1 MAKAKKAAPPAPPLD
16 LLDQFTK
23 WDPKNAIAILL
34 WKMRHQLP
42 DLTLQVTEQDI
53 TSFQACVEYLG
64 IEPTVK
70 IYRPMGRPASPE
82 IPAVPGTAGRPGRS
96 AIPARPADPP
106 RPFVLVQLLDQEGNQ
121 FKPIENNEEAA
132 REAERAAQVKRAKEQ
147 GVMIANRVLADV
159 GAGVFSNETM
169 KEAAQ
174 ALLALCQH

>member
-1 MAKAKKAAPPAPPLD
+1 MAKANPKAAAPLD
-16 LLDQFTK
+16 LLDQFVK

-34 WKMRHQLP
+34 WKIRHTNP
-42 DLTLQVTEQDI
+42 DLTLQVTEKDI
-53 TSFQACVEYLG
+53 TGFQACVEYLA

-121 FKPIENNEEAA
+121 FKPIENNEDDA
-132 REAERAAQVKRAKEQ
+132 RSAEVHEKRRRAKEQ
-147 GVMIANRVLADV
+147 AVMIANRVMADV
-159 GAGVFSNETM
+159 GSGVFSKETM
-169 KEAAQ
+169 QEAAQ
-174 ALLALCQH
+174 ALLALSQS